1 MFVLFL
7 FAGQGYN
14 KEKIPKGKSGP
25 QPDLKIKK
33 VCIVEILPFTAVGVV
48 MVTFMI
54 AFC

>member
-1 MFVLFL
+1 MLFL

-33 VCIVEILPFTAVGVV
+33 VCMVEILSFTTVGVV